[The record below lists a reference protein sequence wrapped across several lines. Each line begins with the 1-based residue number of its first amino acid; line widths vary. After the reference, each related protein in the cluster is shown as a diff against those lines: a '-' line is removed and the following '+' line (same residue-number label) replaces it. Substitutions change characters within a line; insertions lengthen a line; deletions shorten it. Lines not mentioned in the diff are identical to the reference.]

1 MSKTPRPGWTSR
13 HTVGATPAGCARHA
27 DHARVLV
34 SVLLA
39 TLAALSLLPGPAA
52 ASPATTG
59 VSSTTSV
66 AAAGREPPDV
76 VGLGLSAA
84 QDLIAEQWYPDQ
96 RYALVVR
103 VEPEVPDTVPPEAT
117 LVVAQLVEQY
127 LEDSD
132 DVRPSATIVLTVG
145 SSVADLIGRTAPE
158 AEELLDSLGLVIRPR
173 GEGRVIRQ
181 SVAPGELVPFRTVV
195 AVDLAPV
202 PDDTRTVPDLLGLTA
217 AQARAAVEGVD
228 LTMRV
233 EAESGDG
240 EQTVSAQDPPPQTT
254 LEPGD
259 AVSVTLLGSGT
270 PLTMTLVP
278 DVTGL
283 EPRVVAQVLDAAGL
297 PLRIDPAGA
306 VDEGL
311 SFRQDP
317 EPGQRVAPGTAVTVA
332 FAVVTDDEPAAWL
345 PVAGVAAVV
354 LLLLALV
361 LWAVPALRSA
371 GPRPAPPTEA
381 APPEVVVEP
390 HPDSSPT
397 VSVESTGADED
408 LVLRVLAIPEA
419 GRFLLEEEP
428 R

>member
-1 MSKTPRPGWTSR
+1 MSQTPRSGSTSR
-13 HTVGATPAGCARHA
+13 HGVDVPPARHSR
-27 DHARVLV
+27 HAHHILALV
-34 SVLLA
+34 SALLA
-39 TLAALSLLPGPAA
+39 TLAALTLLSGPAT
-52 ASPATTG
+52 ASPATGPSWTP
-59 VSSTTSV
+59 SV
-66 AAAGREPPDV
+66 ATAGLEPPDV
-76 VGLGLSAA
+76 VGLDLSSA
-84 QDLIAEQWYPDQ
+84 QDLIAQEWYPNQ

-103 VEPEVPDTVPPEAT
+103 VEPDVPDTVPPEAA
-117 LVVAQLVEQY
+117 LVVGQLVEQY

-173 GEGRVIRQ
+173 GEGRVVGQ

-195 AVDLAPV
+195 AVDLATV
-202 PDDTRTVPDLLGLTA
+202 ADATRTVPDLLGLTA

-233 EAESGDG
+233 ETESGDG
-240 EQTVSAQDPPPQTT
+240 EQTVSAQEPPARTT

-259 AVSVTLLGSGT
+259 AVSVTLVGSGT
-270 PLTMTLVP
+270 PLTTILVP

-283 EPRVVAQVLDAAGL
+283 EPQVVRQVLDAAGL
-297 PLRIDPAGA
+297 TLRTEPAGSSE
-306 VDEGL
+306 DGL

-317 EPGQRVAPGTAVTVA
+317 EADQRVAPGTTVTVA
-332 FAVVTDDEPAAWL
+332 FAVVTDDESAAWL
-345 PVAGVAAVV
+345 PMVGVAGVV

-371 GPRPAPPTEA
+371 GPRPASPTEA
-381 APPEVVVEP
+381 APPEVVVEA
-390 HPDSSPT
+390 HPDSTPT
-397 VSVESTGADED
+397 VSIDSTAAEED
-408 LVLRVLAIPEA
+408 LVLTVLATPDA
-419 GRFLLEEEP
+419 GRLVLEEEP